1 MRHKSPLLAIIFTVF
16 IDLLGVGI
24 VIPVVAPLLLN
35 PAHGILGSGVSFSQR
50 TMTIGLLT
58 ATFAL
63 AQFFSAP
70 ILGALSD
77 RHGRRKLLM
86 VCILGTAG
94 GYLMFA
100 AGVLKASLVLLFIG
114 RIIDGLTGGNIS
126 IAMSAIADIS
136 DEKTKPKNFGLVGM
150 AFGLGFIIGPFLGG
164 KLSDPNILPWFGFHT
179 PFLAAAILC
188 FLNIFLVYFNFPET
202 LKKSVAREVSLF
214 TGLRNLRR
222 AFSSPNFRAMFTVVF
237 LFTFGFTLYTQFL
250 QVFFYEK
257 FLWTQSQ
264 IGDYFAYVG
273 IWIAITQGVINRQIS
288 RKYSPGQVLG
298 FSLFGLAFSMLATFL
313 PSQAWMLFLF
323 SPFLAIFN
331 GLASP
336 NSTTIVSN
344 LADEHSQGEI
354 LGLNQSVQSF
364 AQAIPPLIG
373 GVLAGHN
380 AGYPIL
386 ASFFVT
392 LLAWAVFMARAKH
405 TTKF

>member
-35 PAHGILGSGVSFSQR
+35 PAHGILGAEISFAQR
-50 TMTIGLLT
+50 TLTIGLLT
-58 ATFAL
+58 AAFTMS
-63 AQFFSAP
+63 QFFSAP

-77 RHGRRKLLM
+77 RHGRRKLLL

-94 GYLMFA
+94 GYLIFA
-100 AGVLKASLVLLFIG
+100 TGILRASLLLLFIG

-136 DEKTKPKNFGLVGM
+136 TPKTKPRNFGLVGM

-179 PFLAAAILC
+179 PFLAAALLC
-188 FLNIFLVYFNFPET
+188 FLNIILVYFNFPET
-202 LKKSVAREVSLF
+202 LKSKMSREVSLL
-214 TGLRNLRR
+214 TGVKNLQK
-222 AFSSPNFRAMFTVVF
+222 AFASANFRAMFSVIF

-257 FLWTQSQ
+257 FSWTQGQ
-264 IGDYFAYVG
+264 IGDYFAYIG
-273 IWIAITQGVINRQIS
+273 IWIAITQGIINRRIS
-288 RKYSPGQVLG
+288 QKYTPSQVLR
-298 FSLFGLAFSMLATFL
+298 FSLFGLSFSMLATFL

-331 GLASP
+331 GLVAP

-344 LADEHSQGEI
+344 LANEDSQGEI

-364 AQAIPPLIG
+364 AQTIPPLLG
-373 GVLAGHN
+373 GILAGHN
-380 AGYPIL
+380 TGYPIL

-392 LLAWAVFMARAKH
+392 LLAGIVFTVRARH
-405 TTKF
+405 TIKF